1 MAAGVVD
8 IVFVPTLVARQ
19 QVSASGLSPTVDQI
33 VPGATMAGQETL
45 TAACPIVW
53 SIAPEDVCHLWHRRA
68 PTRSEIGH
76 EGIDGGVHDV
86 QGRCRQLRIAGGGTR
101 ALVAQPFLNAPQ

>member
-8 IVFVPTLVARQ
+8 IVCVPTRVARQ
-19 QVSASGLSPTVDQI
+19 QVSASGLSPTVDNI
-33 VPGATMAGQETL
+33 VHGSTMAGQETL
-45 TAACPIVW
+45 TEPFPIVW

-76 EGIDGGVHDV
+76 EGVDGGVHDV
-86 QGRCRQLRIAGGGTR
+86 QGRCRQMRRAGGGPR
-101 ALVAQPFLNAPQ
+101 ALVAQQFLNDPK